1 MERRRFLKLLE
12 HPGTFRGA
20 DHLSCAEVETSEA
33 STGSSVR
40 KGRLA
45 EKDVA
50 QWLNKDPIPAKDN
63 ASSYKLRVL
72 ACTSITKSDHRP
84 SLALSRTTYELLADR
99 WSLPHSL
106 LYVLS
111 TRTSCFVP
119 FEDIENRTTGHV
131 FQTIDKN
138 GRPFTCAL
146 THSPHTS
153 ETNVLLFGL
162 LPDEFEIIC
171 DELSTP
177 PQLFACPTFIPICLI
192 DMVNEI
198 IEHDL
203 ESGRIRTHNI
213 MLELG
218 MRKSSTE
225 GVYVDCSLHHC
236 DFVPITRALTGLTAN
251 LAKCELACEAHSL
264 LLGQMDKEL
273 DAWLNSLDAEYRRK
287 IDRAAMMLRKRSDN
301 LREWMQAMKPRTK
314 YLTQRSQAYVQTV
327 YSLMA
332 QKDNA
337 LNMQTAEASLN
348 LSRASFRDSAAM
360 IAIAEDSKQVALAT
374 SKDSSSMFII
384 SALTLAF
391 LPPTYTATLFSTQF
405 FDLNSKTADNMTSS
419 RFWLYWAVTVP
430 LTMITTA
437 CARVFYYLRDKRMRE
452 KLCLARQDSQLTKI
466 EKGPRKGSDISSK

>member
-1 MERRRFLKLLE
+1 MEKRRYLKLLK
-12 HPGTFRGA
+12 HPGTFKDV
-20 DHLSCAEVETSEA
+20 DHLSYAEAFTA
-33 STGSSVR
+33 CPFR

-45 EKDVA
+45 EKDVG
-50 QWLNKDPIPAKDN
+50 QWLSGHPIQDE
-63 ASSYKLRVL
+63 ASPYKLRVL
-72 ACTSITKSDHRP
+72 ACTSITESDHRP
-84 SLALSRTTYELLADR
+84 SLALSRTTFELLADR
-99 WSLPHSL
+99 WSLPRSL

-111 TRTSCFVP
+111 TRTSCFIP
-119 FEDIENRTTGHV
+119 FEDIENRITGHV

-146 THSPHTS
+146 TYSPNTS
-153 ETNVLLFGL
+153 DTNVLLFGI

-171 DELSTP
+171 DELSTS
-177 PQLFACPTFIPICLI
+177 PQLSACPTFIPICLI

-203 ESGRIRTHNI
+203 EGGRVRTHNI

-218 MRKSSTE
+218 MGKSGTD

-264 LLGQMDKEL
+264 LLDLMDKEH
-273 DAWLNSLDAEYRRK
+273 ATWLSSLDDEHKRRV
-287 IDRAAMMLRKRSDN
+287 DRAATILRKRSDE

-405 FDLNSKTADNMTSS
+405 FDLNSETADSMTSS

-437 CARVFYYLRDKRMRE
+437 CARIFYYLRDKKMRE
-452 KLCLARQDSQLTKI
+452 KLFLARRDSQLTKI
-466 EKGPRKGSDISSK
+466 EKGLKRRADPSGK